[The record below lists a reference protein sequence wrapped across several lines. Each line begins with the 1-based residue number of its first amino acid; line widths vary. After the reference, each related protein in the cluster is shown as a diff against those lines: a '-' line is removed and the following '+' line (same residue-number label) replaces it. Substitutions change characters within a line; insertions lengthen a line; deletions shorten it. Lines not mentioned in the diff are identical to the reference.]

1 MVSALVVPFL
11 AKLGDMVGHK
21 RMLLVSTAITAVAS
35 IALAFSPVFW
45 VFLVAWALQGFY
57 VVWLPLEVALVF
69 SRSRSAEN
77 PAGIT
82 RKAAGFLVAGLEAG
96 VIAGALSGGAIA
108 DSLFPTTEQRAGLSP
123 VQLQSALAEHMWLL
137 LIIPAVCVV
146 ICFFVILLG
155 VKESPDKTGGI
166 LDYTGLALVSAA
178 LLVLTAGLSFM
189 RVTGPGNWLPWAAIV
204 VGLLLFVP
212 FVRYELK
219 QDDPLIDI
227 RMFRQR
233 TMWPILVT
241 AGLFGVSVLGAQ
253 APLSTFART
262 SREDHGFGLSATGGT
277 VSILVGLYVISLLV
291 GALLYPQVTRRFEP
305 RRVLMGA
312 AVLIAVGYF
321 LFLPLHDTLPELL
334 INISIAGLGSGA
346 LVAALPSAAA
356 AVAPRTQTGVA
367 TGLTNTT
374 KTIGGAFAS
383 CVFGIALLS
392 HVATSGGGEETAGTL
407 AGYFVVWT
415 VCAVTALVAAALL
428 AFVPKGAFEDK
439 RETVVAEV
447 R

>member
-1 MVSALVVPFL
+1 
-11 AKLGDMVGHK
+11 
-21 RMLLVSTAITAVAS
+21 
-35 IALAFSPVFW
+35 
-45 VFLVAWALQGFY
+45 
-57 VVWLPLEVALVF
+57 
-69 SRSRSAEN
+69 
-77 PAGIT
+77 
-82 RKAAGFLVAGLEAG
+82 
-96 VIAGALSGGAIA
+96 
-108 DSLFPTTEQRAGLSP
+108 
-123 VQLQSALAEHMWLL
+123 
-137 LIIPAVCVV
+137 
-146 ICFFVILLG
+146 
-155 VKESPDKTGGI
+155 
-166 LDYTGLALVSAA
+166 
-178 LLVLTAGLSFM
+178 M
-189 RVTGPGNWLPWAAIV
+189 RVTGPGNALPWAAIV

-262 SREDHGFGLSATGGT
+262 SREEHGFGLSATGGT

-334 INISIAGLGSGA
+334 INIGIAGLGSGA

-407 AGYFVVWT
+407 SGYFVVWT

-439 RETVVAEV
+439 RETVVAAEV